1 MNIITK
7 HLQKIL
13 NRNVSY
19 EEQLLKKYG
28 NANNLK
34 KYNLKILFIAD
45 THNCLKN
52 NNETLK
58 YIKAQNNYEP
68 MKIAELDAMIPAN
81 NYVLSKFYPFVFIP
95 KDTIAERILYHEYD
109 YGKVSQ
115 GYQKDRNE
123 FYYNILAGI
132 QSDKYW
138 SSSYHKLTKAYKQF
152 QAKEVENA

>member
-1 MNIITK
+1 M
-7 HLQKIL
+7 
-13 NRNVSY
+13 
-19 EEQLLKKYG
+19 E
-28 NANNLK
+28 
-34 KYNLKILFIAD
+34 
-45 THNCLKN
+45 
-52 NNETLK
+52 
-58 YIKAQNNYEP
+58 
-68 MKIAELDAMIPAN
+68 IAEFDLTIPAN
-81 NYVLSKFYPFVFIP
+81 NYIASKFYPFIFIP

-152 QAKEVENA
+152 QAKGVENV

>member
-58 YIKAQNNYEP
+58 YIKVQNNYDCCIFP
-68 MKIAELDAMIPAN
+68 CFLLFK
-81 NYVLSKFYPFVFIP
+81 S
-95 KDTIAERILYHEYD
+95 
-109 YGKVSQ
+109 
-115 GYQKDRNE
+115 
-123 FYYNILAGI
+123 
-132 QSDKYW
+132 
-138 SSSYHKLTKAYKQF
+138 
-152 QAKEVENA
+152 